1 MKELSTTK
9 RFGKQFKVRIRTI
22 RKPARNQQIGLLIE
36 SSFEGDGC
44 GVLSLYRNSVI
55 SDNISNHHSKNGL
68 WRFVTLSK

>member
-36 SSFEGDGC
+36 SSFEGD
-44 GVLSLYRNSVI
+44 
-55 SDNISNHHSKNGL
+55 
-68 WRFVTLSK
+68 